1 MEDTYKTLDSNSEG
15 LYKEK
20 GSKFIAYAYPVTSE
34 EQIKEIVAGL
44 KKEYYDARH
53 HCFAFR
59 LGADGKRYRA
69 NDDGEPSGSA
79 GKPIYG
85 QLLSYELTNVL
96 VVVIRYFGGTKLGVP
111 GLIRAYRE
119 ATVDA
124 IESNTIIEKTVDVIF
139 NIEFD
144 YLVMNDVMKIIKDL
158 NPNIESQSYE
168 MLCTMRLSIRMSEY
182 DQLINRLKKVTSLRV
197 LDEDE

>member
-59 LGADGKRYRA
+59 LGSDGKRYRA